1 MKIVLN
7 SWFQLPF
14 VGKEVYAELMK
25 AKVKRDSRLGFR
37 FTSET
42 NVSRALTVLSNA
54 LDEPVELAKA
64 CFICDGAL
72 EEDSGAGSART
83 ICKTCEGN
91 SDAFDLYVMKFAK
104 LMETA

>member
-1 MKIVLN
+1 MKIVMN

-14 VGKEVYAELMK
+14 VGKDVYADLMK
-25 AKVKRDSRLGFR
+25 AKVKRDPRLGFR

-42 NVSRALTVLSNA
+42 NVSRALTILSNA

-64 CFICDGAL
+64 CFICEGAL
-72 EEDSGAGSART
+72 EEESGTISSRS

-91 SDAFDLYVMKFAK
+91 SGCL
-104 LMETA
+104 